1 MVSPSHL
8 RPSFSAPSA
17 NLLRF
22 LRTQSDGCATN
33 FPRCEYQ
40 RRCFSARGHLP
51 LKAALNEPRLRDRT
65 SPNQT
70 PSIPSLT
77 PLRPRPLSGLANS
90 KSHLLRTFTTT
101 PKRSRH
107 LLRRILGLHR
117 QPPQEKLRPDDLP
130 MNPGVEEGY
139 EGNMF
144 NIGRGLAAK
153 ATNEPRLRCT
163 ELDENGNVTL
173 VNGEFRKSELI
184 AKVCMLCLYCI
195 MVGLK
200 DNWLI
205 VLVCGLVWPSS
216 A

>member
-22 LRTQSDGCATN
+22 LSAQSDGCARN
-33 FPRCEYQ
+33 FPKCKHQ
-40 RRCFSARGHLP
+40 RRCFSARGSLP
-51 LKAALNEPRLRDRT
+51 LTNAPNETRLRNRT
-65 SPNQT
+65 STNQ
-70 PSIPSLT
+70 PSFIPGLT
-77 PLRPRPLSGLANS
+77 PLRPRPLSNLSNS
-90 KSHLLRTFTTT
+90 KSHPLRTFTST
-101 PKRSRH
+101 PKRSRN

-130 MNPGVEEGY
+130 VNPGVEEGY

-144 NIGRGLAAK
+144 SIGRGLAAK
-153 ATNEPRLRCT
+153 ASNEPRLKCT

-184 AKVCMLCLYCI
+184 AKVRICI
-195 MVGLK
+195 AYNWFWIGFLMV
-200 DNWLI
+200 N
-205 VLVCGLVWPSS
+205 VWFSMVFFR
-216 A
+216 AT